1 MNVYYGVYMYY
12 KHFFDT
18 DWKQSCCHRC
28 MPFNT
33 SISLRSGI
41 LNFESPSSIPIL
53 SRCSALG
60 SRGKRM
66 HAGIY
71 MRLWRYKQW
80 NSPFQAAVPLADIAS
95 SFTVLQETDTLL
107 ILVLFLA

>member
-1 MNVYYGVYMYY
+1 
-12 KHFFDT
+12 
-18 DWKQSCCHRC
+18 
-28 MPFNT
+28 
-33 SISLRSGI
+33 
-41 LNFESPSSIPIL
+41 
-53 SRCSALG
+53 
-60 SRGKRM
+60 M